1 MDPEQK
7 RIFQQMTP
15 EQKLMAALRLYH
27 SAWELKAAFL
37 RQQHPHLREEE
48 IQAQT
53 RLVFS
58 NASRA

>member
-15 EQKLMAALRLYH
+15 EQKLLAALRLYH

-37 RQQHPHLREEE
+37 REQHPNLTETEV
-48 IQAQT
+48 QT
-53 RLVFS
+53 KTRTVFT